1 MSTVAAPPPRR
12 VPLWGPLAGRLV
24 YRNVVVGRRSW
35 LLFVSG
41 FFEPV
46 FFLLG
51 IGLGVGALV
60 GDVSYGGELV
70 PYKEFVAPAMLAASA
85 MNGAVF
91 ESTINVFAKL
101 KWLKTYDGVLATPL
115 GIRDVALGE
124 LIYALIRGGVYAV
137 GFVVVML
144 AMGLVASWWAL
155 LAVPAAVLVGAAFA
169 AVGLIG
175 VTFMRSWA
183 DFSMI
188 ELVTLPLFLF
198 SATFVPLSDYPA
210 AAQWIVPLTPL
221 YHGVELLRALTLG
234 SVGWVTLVHVAY
246 LAVMIVVGL
255 AIADGR
261 LRSSCSSSRD
271 AGDGLDAVA
280 DHEGQAVAETCE
292 LELVVEIERLPV
304 VELRSQPARHRQR
317 VFHSLPVHRVV
328 DVPVEVDVRHPQRPP
343 CARGVG
349 CRIRQLEPRRDVA
362 ACRSVSVH
370 AEVLDPGGPL
380 LRVEM
385 DPDAVD
391 LDVAPGV
398 ALHRPAPPG
407 RDRRH
412 AAAPGRQLDLGVAG
426 ERLDHVDQDGAH
438 EPKVI
443 WQPPARLL
451 DVVDRDV
458 LEEASHRIEP
468 QPPGGVHVG
477 QADSP
482 RRGHRAT
489 SGRHGSA
496 GVQHG
501 SHAKASSSDD
511 RQLGPLHELLF
522 ARQRAAGPL
531 LAGKAVAEGP
541 LLAKRRGGL
550 GSHQS
555 GRQDPCGQPLLL
567 VDTDEQCRRRGRR
580 FAAFTALWMR
590 SRMACPGCLHLS
602 SHRSTS
608 TPAQWKRT

>member
-12 VPLWGPLAGRLV
+12 AVPLWGPLAGRLV
-24 YRNVVVGRRSW
+24 YRNMVVGRRSW

-137 GFVVVML
+137 AFVVVML
-144 AMGLVASWWAL
+144 AMGLVASWWAV

-234 SVGWVTLVHVAY
+234 TVGWVTLVHVAY
-246 LAVMIVVGL
+246 LAR
-255 AIADGR
+255 DGGR
-261 LRSSCSSSRD
+261 R
-271 AGDGLDAVA
+271 
-280 DHEGQAVAETCE
+280 
-292 LELVVEIERLPV
+292 
-304 VELRSQPARHRQR
+304 ARHRR
-317 VFHSLPVHRVV
+317 
-328 DVPVEVDVRHPQRPP
+328 RPP
-343 CARGVG
+343 GEAPAQVGVT
-349 CRIRQLEPRRDVA
+349 RATALTPSPVTRARQLSNRA
-362 ACRSVSVH
+362 SSRS
-370 AEVLDPGGPL
+370 
-380 LRVEM
+380 
-385 DPDAVD
+385 
-391 LDVAPGV
+391 
-398 ALHRPAPPG
+398 
-407 RDRRH
+407 
-412 AAAPGRQLDLGVAG
+412 
-426 ERLDHVDQDGAH
+426 
-438 EPKVI
+438 
-443 WQPPARLL
+443 
-451 DVVDRDV
+451 
-458 LEEASHRIEP
+458 
-468 QPPGGVHVG
+468 
-477 QADSP
+477 SP
-482 RRGHRAT
+482 RS
-489 SGRHGSA
+489 SG
-496 GVQHG
+496 
-501 SHAKASSSDD
+501 
-511 RQLGPLHELLF
+511 
-522 ARQRAAGPL
+522 
-531 LAGKAVAEGP
+531 
-541 LLAKRRGGL
+541 
-550 GSHQS
+550 
-555 GRQDPCGQPLLL
+555 
-567 VDTDEQCRRRGRR
+567 
-580 FAAFTALWMR
+580 
-590 SRMACPGCLHLS
+590 
-602 SHRSTS
+602 
-608 TPAQWKRT
+608 

>member
-1 MSTVAAPPPRR
+1 MAALAGGIENHAAMTAVFRFALLPIFLFSGTFFPIDNLPDWLEPIAWATPLWHGVSLCRDLSTGDIEALPDARPRCVPGRDHDRQLGARRPVHLTKAALVSTIAAPPRR
-12 VPLWGPLAGRLV
+12 GIPLWGPLAGRLV

-101 KWLKTYDGVLATPL
+101 KWMKTYDGVLATPL

-124 LIYALIRGGVYAV
+124 LIYALIRGGVYAAA
-137 GFVVVML
+137 FVVVML
-144 AMGLVASWWAL
+144 AMGLVGSWWAV

-234 SVGWVTLVHVAY
+234 TVGWVTLVHVAY

-261 LRSSCSSSRD
+261 L
-271 AGDGLDAVA
+271 
-280 DHEGQAVAETCE
+280 E
-292 LELVVEIERLPV
+292 
-304 VELRSQPARHRQR
+304 
-317 VFHSLPVHRVV
+317 
-328 DVPVEVDVRHPQRPP
+328 
-343 CARGVG
+343 
-349 CRIRQLEPRRDVA
+349 
-362 ACRSVSVH
+362 
-370 AEVLDPGGPL
+370 
-380 LRVEM
+380 
-385 DPDAVD
+385 
-391 LDVAPGV
+391 
-398 ALHRPAPPG
+398 
-407 RDRRH
+407 
-412 AAAPGRQLDLGVAG
+412 
-426 ERLDHVDQDGAH
+426 
-438 EPKVI
+438 K
-443 WQPPARLL
+443 
-451 DVVDRDV
+451 
-458 LEEASHRIEP
+458 
-468 QPPGGVHVG
+468 
-477 QADSP
+477 
-482 RRGHRAT
+482 
-489 SGRHGSA
+489 
-496 GVQHG
+496 
-501 SHAKASSSDD
+501 
-511 RQLGPLHELLF
+511 
-522 ARQRAAGPL
+522 
-531 LAGKAVAEGP
+531 
-541 LLAKRRGGL
+541 
-550 GSHQS
+550 
-555 GRQDPCGQPLLL
+555 LLL
-567 VDTDEQCRRRGRR
+567 
-580 FAAFTALWMR
+580 
-590 SRMACPGCLHLS
+590 
-602 SHRSTS
+602 
-608 TPAQWKRT
+608 K